1 MTTELHLDPIGGM
14 AGDMFVA
21 ALLDLRPDLEGGLR
35 DVIALCPLLERVD
48 VTLEKHNDG
57 ILTGRR
63 FTVRRDGQKAETDD
77 APHHHHHHHH
87 HDHHHHVHSTATQ
100 GHPGD
105 HDHVDW
111 SVIRAALEQSKLDP
125 ETIGHA
131 VGIFSRLADAEAQVH
146 GTTSNEVRFHEVGA
160 WDSIADIVAASWL
173 ITQIGA
179 TRWTIGPLP
188 LGGGRVRTAHG
199 QLPVPAPATALLM
212 RGFATIDDG
221 VPGER
226 VTPTG
231 AAIVSYLCQPSVA
244 QSQERI
250 LAASSHGFGTRRLPG
265 ISNCLRLLA
274 FDTAGVTESHTQRVA
289 VLECEIDDQTA
300 EDLAQAIDN
309 LRSLRGVLDIV
320 QAAVFGKKGRMMTQ
334 VRVLADIG
342 AEDEIVSMIFE
353 ETTTIG
359 VRRSIVE
366 RRTLPRHAQI
376 VDHGGQSLRLKV
388 VERPSGP
395 TAKVEADDLASLPGN
410 RARDDLR
417 RLAQE
422 TLKST
427 EPKKWR

>member
-1 MTTELHLDPIGGM
+1 M
-14 AGDMFVA
+14 
-21 ALLDLRPDLEGGLR
+21 
-35 DVIALCPLLERVD
+35 
-48 VTLEKHNDG
+48 
-57 ILTGRR
+57 
-63 FTVRRDGQKAETDD
+63 
-77 APHHHHHHHH
+77 
-87 HDHHHHVHSTATQ
+87 
-100 GHPGD
+100 
-105 HDHVDW
+105 
-111 SVIRAALEQSKLDP
+111 ALEQSKLDP

-131 VGIFSRLADAEAQVH
+131 VGIFSRLADAEARVH
-146 GTTSNEVRFHEVGA
+146 GTTSDEVRFHEVGA
-160 WDSIADIVAASWL
+160 WDSIADILAASWL

-244 QSQERI
+244 QSQERV
-250 LAASSHGFGTRRLPG
+250 LVASSTGFGTRRLPG

-274 FDTAGVTESHTQRVA
+274 FEAAGATEAHTQRVA

-309 LRSLRGVLDIV
+309 LRSHRGVLDIV

-334 VRVLADIG
+334 VRVLADIS
-342 AEDEIVSMIFE
+342 AEDEIVAMIFE

-366 RRTLPRHAQI
+366 RRTLPRQMQT
-376 VDHGGQSLRLKV
+376 VDDGGRSLRMKV
-388 VERPSGP
+388 VARPSGP
-395 TAKVEADDLASLPGN
+395 TAKLEADDLARLSGH
-410 RARDDLR
+410 RQRDDLR
-417 RLAQE
+417 RLAQDSLNIAE
-422 TLKST
+422 SK
-427 EPKKWR
+427 PCR